1 MYKNSQLL
9 TNSRISPLLAIPV
22 FFIWVIALVGLV
34 GFFILG
40 PSLLSQPRQSW
51 RLGTDVPMQVLA
63 DPGGQ
68 LTVEEVAALP
78 DTAFT
83 VQRRPL
89 NKGYTRDVYW
99 VRLDSEAIPYP
110 QDQRLWLEVMPTYLD
125 RVTLY
130 QPATPGPGPW
140 LAHHSGD
147 SVAMAQRVHVR
158 QLVFPFV
165 AGQRA
170 LLRLQTTSSMQ
181 MYAAISPATGLMAQ
195 LSGVEWASGAHQGV
209 LLLLVLLIGG
219 AALALRTRRL
229 IAMAVLAV
237 VGLVHGINVGGYGL
251 LWLPESWG
259 RWSDLWVCF
268 GVFILPATF
277 VWQGRELLTR
287 GTSWRRIDRT
297 LLVLMWIP
305 LLAMASI
312 PMGHFTEWA
321 GLAVFIPWAGTTLCA
336 VVAWCS
342 LWRHGWSVV
351 GVLMAVPYTLHSL
364 LGLHV
369 AAAYTGLVPA
379 SVEIEFL
386 WQVEALLLFILTA
399 VALGVDLV
407 RRFQDSM
414 TRQAQLVASLAQSEH
429 DLDDRVRQRTA
440 ELLHTHNA
448 LQAALYSERA
458 MRQDQRQF
466 FNMVSHEF
474 RTPLTVIDSA
484 ATEQL
489 SFPTDDAQEQMA
501 RAAQIRRACRRLTTL
516 VENCLVSER
525 LEGTGFQLQL
535 VPVQTAEILQDA
547 AQLVHWS
554 PRHRLALDMDNA
566 PEQWTCDPTLVRI
579 ALSNLVDNAVKYAP
593 AGEISVT
600 ASLTPQGSLQVSV
613 VDAGAGLPP
622 ETLQRI
628 FEKFERGNRSD
639 ETRGFGLGL
648 WVARRVALLH
658 DGDITVESLPNQG
671 TRFTLHL
678 PRLNPATAEASSQQ
692 VGMTNA
698 G

>member
-1 MYKNSQLL
+1 
-9 TNSRISPLLAIPV
+9 
-22 FFIWVIALVGLV
+22 
-34 GFFILG
+34 
-40 PSLLSQPRQSW
+40 
-51 RLGTDVPMQVLA
+51 
-63 DPGGQ
+63 
-68 LTVEEVAALP
+68 
-78 DTAFT
+78 
-83 VQRRPL
+83 
-89 NKGYTRDVYW
+89 
-99 VRLDSEAIPYP
+99 
-110 QDQRLWLEVMPTYLD
+110 
-125 RVTLY
+125 
-130 QPATPGPGPW
+130 
-140 LAHHSGD
+140 
-147 SVAMAQRVHVR
+147 
-158 QLVFPFV
+158 
-165 AGQRA
+165 
-170 LLRLQTTSSMQ
+170 
-181 MYAAISPATGLMAQ
+181 
-195 LSGVEWASGAHQGV
+195 
-209 LLLLVLLIGG
+209 
-219 AALALRTRRL
+219 
-229 IAMAVLAV
+229 
-237 VGLVHGINVGGYGL
+237 
-251 LWLPESWG
+251 
-259 RWSDLWVCF
+259 
-268 GVFILPATF
+268 
-277 VWQGRELLTR
+277 
-287 GTSWRRIDRT
+287 
-297 LLVLMWIP
+297 
-305 LLAMASI
+305 
-312 PMGHFTEWA
+312 
-321 GLAVFIPWAGTTLCA
+321 
-336 VVAWCS
+336 
-342 LWRHGWSVV
+342 
-351 GVLMAVPYTLHSL
+351 
-364 LGLHV
+364 
-369 AAAYTGLVPA
+369 
-379 SVEIEFL
+379 
-386 WQVEALLLFILTA
+386 
-399 VALGVDLV
+399 
-407 RRFQDSM
+407 
-414 TRQAQLVASLAQSEH
+414 
-429 DLDDRVRQRTA
+429 
-440 ELLHTHNA
+440 
-448 LQAALYSERA
+448 

-535 VPVQTAEILQDA
+535 APVQTAEVLQDA

-648 WVARRVALLH
+648 WVARRVARLH